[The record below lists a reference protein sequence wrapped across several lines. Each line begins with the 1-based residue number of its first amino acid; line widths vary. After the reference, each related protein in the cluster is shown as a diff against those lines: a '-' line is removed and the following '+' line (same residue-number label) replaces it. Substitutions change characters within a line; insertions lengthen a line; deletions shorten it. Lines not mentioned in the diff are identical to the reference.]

1 VDTINI
7 VTGKKQVVIN
17 RDEVEAGV
25 ISFNPYDVVFR
36 EKYYN
41 LLREL
46 NEDSDEIKDILNKAK
61 KIDDNK
67 ELDDM
72 GIRKSIPDEFELTK
86 EVNRLLCEKIDNLF
100 GSGTSEI
107 IRGDFEPTLEQ
118 YKNAQSIY
126 QQFFTAIKPY
136 FEDAAQNAVQKYT
149 SPAGEKRNK
158 RKTKR

>member
-7 VTGKKQVVIN
+7 VTGKKKIAIK
-17 RDEVEAGV
+17 RDGIEAGV
-25 ISFNPYDVVFR
+25 VEFNPYDVVFR

-46 NEDSDEIKDILNKAK
+46 NENSDEIKEILKKAK

-67 ELDDM
+67 EVDDN
-72 GIRKSIPDEFELTK
+72 GIRKNIPEEFDLTK
-86 EVNRLLCEKIDNLF
+86 EVNRLFCEKIDNLF

-107 IRGDFEPTLEQ
+107 IRGEFEPTLEQ
-118 YKNAQSIY
+118 YKNAPSIY

-136 FEDAAQNAVQKYT
+136 FEEAAKNAVQKYT
-149 SPAGEKRNK
+149 SVAGEKRNK
-158 RKTKR
+158 RKPKR